1 MSVLI
6 IVSCMNELYEIVM
19 RLSTNYK
26 IDNWKCENK
35 W

>member
-19 RLSTNYK
+19 RLSTKYQN
-26 IDNWKCENK
+26 DN
-35 W
+35 

>member
-19 RLSTNYK
+19 HLRTKYQN
-26 IDNWKCENK
+26 DN
-35 W
+35 